1 MIFAQDE
8 PIIGRRPELA
18 LLRDLVAGVTAGL
31 GAVVLVEGEQ
41 GIGKTALLRTGLK
54 DAATAGCRVLWG
66 AADELGQRFPL
77 WLMADCFGA
86 EGRRAILG
94 AAAGEASG
102 QPGPAGAAGA
112 RSVMPFAVNPVLA
125 GIEELLALVERW
137 CAVSPVVL
145 VAEDLQWA
153 DEPSVLVWHQLSQ
166 MIGQIPLLLA
176 GSYRPGAETEDV
188 IRLHRAV
195 GSARGHRVKLGPLPE
210 EEVRE
215 LAAGLVGGRPGPRLA
230 AAMSRAG
237 GNPLYIRELADGLV
251 RDDRV
256 RVKAGVAELAAGPAP
271 ARVPASLAAAVVE
284 RLASLPEGAVTVLRW
299 AAVLGPDFSAT
310 DLGMLAGKSPGALM
324 ELIDAA
330 FAAGV
335 VVEAGPRLQFRHGL
349 IRQVLYEAMPA
360 GLRAA
365 LHLQAASA
373 LAEGHAAPE
382 RVARQLAAAPEL
394 TADGWVVSWLADGAA
409 ELIYRAP
416 QVTAELLR
424 GVLAQ
429 VGENPHR
436 EVLEAAL
443 VEAAYLLARYEEV
456 EQVGGAMLAR
466 AADPDRA
473 AEIAWL
479 RAYTLM
485 RTGRTA
491 EAAAAAEKALARARA
506 SAPQV
511 ARLRALHALC
521 LALLDRLQEATEIG
535 EAALAGAERA
545 GDWLGAGYA
554 LHIMASIAA
563 LKGDFRRSLGYVDRG
578 LEVVIPGSGQGT
590 ELRLILLSNRPG
602 LLSVLDR
609 QGEAIVTAQEALAL
623 AERAETAGQLRART
637 ILAHL
642 YYEAGR
648 WDDALTELELM
659 AGLPGPDYY
668 QLLVH
673 GMSALI
679 AVRRDDMATA
689 RQHLAAVQDKPFL
702 DAGYWS
708 NSYPLMNARATAAE
722 HDGRPAEAVAV
733 LARYLGPDLG
743 GHAQRGPLMPL
754 LARLAQAAGDPVT
767 ASAAAEA
774 AEADARA
781 EPLPFKSAMAGYCRG
796 LVAGDPAPVL
806 AAAAYLQ
813 ETARPGAG
821 AQALEDAAVLAAKQ
835 DDVPAARAALAAA
848 RDLYETLGAEWDL
861 RRAAARLRPFG
872 IRLARRA
879 RPPRPATGWEALTPT
894 ELTVAR
900 LVAAGRS
907 NPDIA
912 AELLLSRNTV
922 HTHVSHVLAKLSARS
937 RAEIVRVVLDREA
950 R

>member
-1 MIFAQDE
+1 MSFVQDE
-8 PIIGRRPELA
+8 PIVGRRPELA
-18 LLRDLVAGVTAGL
+18 LLRDLVGGVTAGF
-31 GAVVLVEGEQ
+31 GAVLLVEGEQ
-41 GIGKTALLRTGLK
+41 GIGKTALLRTGLR
-54 DAATAGCRVLWG
+54 DAAAAGCRVLWG
-66 AADELGQRFPL
+66 TADEPGQRFPL
-77 WLMADCFGA
+77 WLMAQCFGA

-94 AAAGEASG
+94 AAADEASG
-102 QPGPAGAAGA
+102 KPGPAGAAGA
-112 RSVMPFAVNPVLA
+112 RSGVLFAADPVLA
-125 GIEELLALVERW
+125 AVEELLALVGRW

-166 MIGQIPLLLA
+166 MVGQIPLLLV
-176 GSYRPGAETEDV
+176 GSCRPGAGTEEL
-188 IRLHRAV
+188 IRLNRDA
-195 GSARGHRVKLGPLPE
+195 GSAGGQQVKLGPLSE
-210 EEVRE
+210 AEVFE

-230 AAMSRAG
+230 GAMSRAG
-237 GNPLYIRELADGLV
+237 GNPLYLRELADGLV

-256 RVKAGVAELAAGPAP
+256 QVTAGVAELAGAAP
-271 ARVPASLAAAVVE
+271 ARVPASLAAAVAQ

-299 AAVLGPDFSAT
+299 AAVLGPEFSVT
-310 DLGMLAGKSPGALM
+310 DLDMLAGTSPGALM
-324 ELIDAA
+324 EVIDAA
-330 FAAGV
+330 LAAGV

-360 GLRAA
+360 ALRAA
-365 LHLQAASA
+365 LHLQTARV
-373 LAEGHAAPE
+373 LAEGHAAAE
-382 RVARQLAAAPEL
+382 RVAGQLVAAREL
-394 TADGWVVSWLADGAA
+394 TADGWVVSWLAGGAA

-416 QVTAELLR
+416 QVAAELLR

-429 VGENPHR
+429 IGAEDPHR

-456 EQVGGAMLAR
+456 EQVGSAMLAR
-466 AADPDRA
+466 PADPDRA
-473 AEIAWL
+473 AQIAWL
-479 RAYTLM
+479 RAYTVM

-491 EAAAAAEKALARARA
+491 EAAAAVERALARAGA

-521 LALLDRLQEATEIG
+521 LALLDRLPEATEIG

-609 QGEAIVTAQEALAL
+609 QAEAIVTAQEALVL
-623 AERAETAGQLRART
+623 AERAGTAGQLRART
-637 ILAHL
+637 VLAHL

-679 AVRRDDMATA
+679 AVRRDDLATA
-689 RQHLAAVQDKPFL
+689 RQHLAAVRDKPFL

-708 NSYPLMNARATAAE
+708 NSHPLIEARAAAAE
-722 HDGRPAEAVAV
+722 HDGRPAEAVAA
-733 LARYLGPDLG
+733 LAPYLGPDLG
-743 GHAQRGPLMPL
+743 GHAQRGQLMPL

-767 ASAAAEA
+767 AAAAAEA

-781 EPLPFKSAMAGYCRG
+781 EPLPIKSAMAGYCRG

-806 AAAAYLQ
+806 AAAAYLRA
-813 ETARPGAG
+813 TSRPGAAG
-821 AQALEDAAVLAAKQ
+821 QALEDAAVLAAARG
-835 DDVPAARAALAAA
+835 DARAAREALVAA
-848 RDLYETLGAEWDL
+848 RDMYETLGAQWDL
-861 RRAAARLRPFG
+861 QRAAARLRAFG
-872 IRLARRA
+872 IWLAGRA
-879 RPPRPATGWEALTPT
+879 RSPRPTTGWAALTPT
-894 ELTVAR
+894 EITVAR

-912 AELLLSRNTV
+912 AELSSSRYTV
-922 HTHVSHVLAKLSARS
+922 QTHVSHILTKLTARS
-937 RAEIVRVVLDREA
+937 RAEIIRVVLGRETE
-950 R
+950 